1 MKDQPIRLS
10 YEVELAPSEK
20 LKLPSALVDS
30 VGAGRW
36 IVTVQPSRRSPGV
49 RRHGAFLNG
58 YAPEDEGLYDDDS
71 SR

>member
-1 MKDQPIRLS
+1 MKDQPLNLS
-10 YEVELAPSEK
+10 YEIELRPGEK
-20 LKLPSALVDS
+20 LTMPPELVAS

-36 IVTVQPSRRSPGV
+36 IVTVQPARSVSAV
-49 RRHGAFLNG
+49 RLHAAFLNG